1 MKNIRTIQEQEPD
14 LDDVLGALRDNI
26 FKYMNCVQIGKIES
40 YNKDEQT
47 VSVQL
52 QIKRRVSETETV
64 RFPLLVDC
72 PVFVL
77 QGGGAYID
85 MPIATGD
92 FCIVLFNDQDID
104 NWWDGGLLT
113 DANTERRHDLS
124 DGMALVGINPKGS
137 VLGLTGDKIGINA
150 GTKPVEIKGSKIDM
164 LGATESFMKSDTWK
178 TNWTALNTTV
188 QTATTGTAAQNAA
201 GITTIKTAFAT
212 FSAQLSNMLSTTI
225 KGE

>member
-14 LDDVLGALRDNI
+14 LDDVMEALRDNI
-26 FKYMNCVQIGKIES
+26 FTNMNCIQIGKIES

-52 QIKRRVSETETV
+52 QIKRRVSETETI

-124 DGMALVGINPKGS
+124 DGMALVGINPKGT
-137 VLGLTGDKIGINA
+137 VLDLDGTALGINGSNIVFNK
-150 GTKPVEIKGSKIDM
+150 GTD
-164 LGATESFMKSDTWK
+164 FMVRY
-178 TNWTALNTTV
+178 NEL
-188 QTATTGTAAQNAA
+188 
-201 GITTIKTAFAT
+201 KTAFDTLKQDFNTLVTLYNAHVHPAGT
-212 FSAQLSNMLSTTI
+212 PNTGAPVTTGSPSTADITPAKI
-225 KGE
+225 AAINVPGVGE